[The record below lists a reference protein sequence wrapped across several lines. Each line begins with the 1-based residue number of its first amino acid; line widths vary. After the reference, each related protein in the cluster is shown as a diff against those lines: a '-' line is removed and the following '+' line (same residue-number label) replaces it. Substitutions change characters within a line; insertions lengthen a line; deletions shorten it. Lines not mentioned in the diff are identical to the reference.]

1 MAPVKHDRMSVSRR
15 RRAERDAAAYAWR
28 TSGARQTV
36 VLERIGHSSWVPEL
50 LVLLL
55 AFAALLWV
63 ATSWLVPA
71 IAAGMTTG
79 WDAILD
85 VGPARAASLSG
96 PAWMYAVFGV
106 VFLAIAVSGV
116 PYIVS
121 ETRKHRRPYP
131 ILTLAPGYVIVHT
144 VRDVAHGTAAA
155 KPRLR
160 EAEAVLE
167 WHDLE
172 GVESS
177 RDPGDE
183 RPVLVVRGPAAER
196 LGLPVDGRDG
206 GDGRG
211 TAVRVRIRG
220 DARDVPVLAHFA
232 AGGRRAGQLGSDD
245 SLNLARRLSA
255 SPPAR

>member
-1 MAPVKHDRMSVSRR
+1 VATVKHDRMSAPRR
-15 RRAERDAAAYAWR
+15 RRADRDAAAYAWR
-28 TSGARQTV
+28 TAGPGRTA

-50 LVLLL
+50 LVLLF

-63 ATSWLVPA
+63 SASWLVPA

-177 RDPGDE
+177 LDPGDE

-196 LGLPVDGRDG
+196 LGLPDGGDA

-232 AGGRRAGQLGSDD
+232 AGGRRAGQLGSDG
-245 SLNLARRLSA
+245 SLDLARRLSA
-255 SPPAR
+255 SSPAR